1 MWLFIMVPSP
11 GAGRFT
17 VTPDRMDIERLIKD
31 LGLFNN
37 EPEDSKGVS
46 LPHQWLFVCVC
57 VCGCV
62 CVCVCVCVFLCQ
74 LHWNHFV

>member
-17 VTPDRMDIERLIKD
+17 VTPDRMDIERLLKD

-37 EPEDSKGVS
+37 EPEDSEGVS
-46 LPHQWLFVCVC
+46 LPHQ
-57 VCGCV
+57 
-62 CVCVCVCVFLCQ
+62 
-74 LHWNHFV
+74 